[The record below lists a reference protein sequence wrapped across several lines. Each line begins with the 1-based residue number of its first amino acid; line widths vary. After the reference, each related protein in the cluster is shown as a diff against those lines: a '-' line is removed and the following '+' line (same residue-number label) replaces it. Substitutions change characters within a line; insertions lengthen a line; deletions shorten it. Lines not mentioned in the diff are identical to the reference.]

1 MDSIIRIVLILLWA
15 RRPWTLSG
23 IGLLFFCPMNVMVF
37 ATLYVHFTPV
47 NRGGWAPGW
56 SRRKSRLK
64 IEGQYTFN
72 APRERVWQ
80 VLLDPKVMAQ
90 CMPGCESMNE
100 VAPDRFETVM
110 KVGVASVKGT
120 YKGKVSIKDKQAPS
134 HYVLSGEGSGGP
146 GFMQGDVSIDL
157 EEASGQTVLKYS
169 TDPKIGG
176 LIASVGQRMLNGV
189 AKMMADQFFKKVE
202 TFI

>member
-1 MDSIIRIVLILLWA
+1 V
-15 RRPWTLSG
+15 RR
-23 IGLLFFCPMNVMVF
+23 N
-37 ATLYVHFTPV
+37 
-47 NRGGWAPGW
+47 N
-56 SRRKSRLK
+56 LK

-80 VLLDPKVMAQ
+80 VLLDPKVLAQ
-90 CMPGCESMNE
+90 CMPGCESMTE
-100 VAPDRFETVM
+100 VAPDQFEAVM

-120 YKGKVSIKDKQAPS
+120 YKGKVSIKDKQPPA

-157 EEASGQTVLKYS
+157 DEANGQTLLKYS
-169 TDPKIGG
+169 TDAKIGG

-189 AKMMADQFFKKVE
+189 AKMMVDQFFKKVE
-202 TFI
+202 THI

>member
-1 MDSIIRIVLILLWA
+1 M
-15 RRPWTLSG
+15 RR
-23 IGLLFFCPMNVMVF
+23 N
-37 ATLYVHFTPV
+37 
-47 NRGGWAPGW
+47 N
-56 SRRKSRLK
+56 LK

-80 VLLDPKVMAQ
+80 VLLDPKVLAQ
-90 CMPGCESMNE
+90 CMPGCESMTE
-100 VAPDRFETVM
+100 VAPDQFEAVM

-120 YKGKVSIKDKQAPS
+120 YKGKVSIKDKQPPA

-157 EEASGQTVLKYS
+157 DEANGQTLLKYS
-169 TDPKIGG
+169 TDAKIGG

-189 AKMMADQFFKKVE
+189 AKMMVDQFFKKVE
-202 TFI
+202 THI